1 MKYILKK
8 NANMLVLVA
17 IALII
22 CNILSATHPL
32 IMKNILDVD
41 ITSKETLMKLFLTY
55 FAVHIILLF
64 AKNARNSVINKAMA
78 KILRDLREKLF
89 CNVLK
94 WDMTTYQKYNSSE
107 IYTRLTSDIEN
118 VSSLFL
124 GTIQIVLN
132 DVVYIITMV
141 IFMFFADIK
150 LAIIGSTAI
159 ILNAVVSYI
168 FTHKV
173 AICSKIVLDKRDKEN
188 RQFSEMYNKSKL
200 TYLYGLQKKNAETI
214 CRTMDEE
221 LVYRKKWI
229 FVESFI
235 YPLAITI
242 QAVAIYLIL
251 MYVFNIDSMVSLGSI
266 YLLIN
271 YIQKCRA
278 PLNEIFTELEEI
290 QSSSMS
296 LKRINILLKEKG
308 REDIEK
314 GEVAENLKGD
324 IEFENVCMQY
334 GENKVLHNISFVIKE
349 GNKVTIAGKTGV
361 GKTTIANILMRLYPI
376 KSGKIMIGGKDIQ
389 KVRIEDV
396 RKNISYISQTP
407 YILNDTLKN
416 NIILGDETITEK
428 QIRMVANDIGFE
440 KVLDKFQ
447 NGLEERIDKN
457 KLSYGQLQMIAFL
470 RAILHKANIY
480 IFDEPTSNI
489 DLKTEDRIQKLI
501 DKITNDSTV
510 IIIAHRKSTIENSD
524 KIIYLKDGKVDM
536 IVNKDVNLSKGTPLF
551 DKY

>member
-1 MKYILKK
+1 
-8 NANMLVLVA
+8 
-17 IALII
+17 
-22 CNILSATHPL
+22 
-32 IMKNILDVD
+32 
-41 ITSKETLMKLFLTY
+41 
-55 FAVHIILLF
+55 
-64 AKNARNSVINKAMA
+64 
-78 KILRDLREKLF
+78 
-89 CNVLK
+89 
-94 WDMTTYQKYNSSE
+94 
-107 IYTRLTSDIEN
+107 
-118 VSSLFL
+118 
-124 GTIQIVLN
+124 
-132 DVVYIITMV
+132 
-141 IFMFFADIK
+141 
-150 LAIIGSTAI
+150 
-159 ILNAVVSYI
+159 
-168 FTHKV
+168 
-173 AICSKIVLDKRDKEN
+173 
-188 RQFSEMYNKSKL
+188 
-200 TYLYGLQKKNAETI
+200 
-214 CRTMDEE
+214 MDEE

-251 MYVFNIDSMVSLGSI
+251 MYVFNIDSTVSLGSI
-266 YLLIN
+266 YLVIN
-271 YIQKCRA
+271 YIQKCRT

-308 REDIEK
+308 KEDIEK
-314 GEVAENLKGD
+314 GKIFENLKGD
-324 IEFENVCMQY
+324 IEFENVYMQY

-361 GKTTIANILMRLYPI
+361 GKTTLANILMRMYPI
-376 KSGKIMIGGKDIQ
+376 KSGKISIGGKDIQ
-389 KVRIEDV
+389 KVRIQDV

-416 NIILGDETITEK
+416 NIILGNEKITEE
-428 QIRMVANDIGFE
+428 QIRKVAKDIGFE
-440 KVLDKFQ
+440 KVLDKFPK
-447 NGLEERIDKN
+447 GLEEKIDKN

-501 DKITNDSTV
+501 DNITSDSTV

-536 IVNKDVNLSKGTPLF
+536 IVNKSKR
-551 DKY
+551 